1 MPALRGL
8 SSAVAR
14 GVAGF
19 PFDLGTSI
27 GALEIGVIVALFLSG
42 MVSVQA
48 WQYFNRSERDHILV
62 KSIVAVAWCLD
73 VGHSIVICHTIY
85 TVTVTQYG
93 HPELL
98 IQPPITLDISILMSG
113 FIGPLE
119 QGWFTYRLWK
129 LTHSPS
135 LPLFCA
141 ILTLTRFIG
150 IIGLSV
156 FALGRPN
163 LPDYTA
169 KAGWL
174 IEFILLISA
183 ILDATLVLSLCYYLS
198 SWHLDKSRVLHKIV
212 TQIMTWTIET
222 GLLTIFGTLGCLIT
236 FLTMKDNFVYVAFFV
251 VIPKLFTNSLLLSL
265 NARQGYTE
273 IIFRKNSGASAA
285 FSQVQIEMAHL
296 QSGMSAATS
305 PSISLPLDTYTSSRL
320 TVQDPTLGNHL
331 SVDGYNTNW
340 MSLRESK
347 LDEKN

>member
-1 MPALRGL
+1 MIRDVSRMTPLLVYKSNEGLWRRSFTHPMPILR
-8 SSAVAR
+8 SSPSPVAS
-14 GVAGF
+14 GTTEA

-48 WQYFNRSERDHILV
+48 WHYFNRSERDHILV

-73 VGHSIVICHTIY
+73 IGHTMAICHSIY

-98 IQPPITLDISILMSG
+98 IVPPISLDISILMSG
-113 FIGPLE
+113 FMGPLE
-119 QGWFTYRLWK
+119 QLWFTHRLWK

-135 LPLFCA
+135 LPLFCTV
-141 ILTLTRFIG
+141 LTLTRWIG

-156 FALGRPN
+156 FAFGRPT
-163 LPDYTA
+163 LPEYAA

-174 IEFILLISA
+174 VECILLISA
-183 ILDATLVLSLCYYLS
+183 ILDATLVISLCYYLS

-236 FLTMKDNFVYVAFFV
+236 FLTMRDNFVYVGFFV
-251 VIPKLFTNSLLLSL
+251 IIPKLFTNSLLLSL
-265 NARQGYTE
+265 NARQRFTE
-273 IIFRKNSGASAA
+273 IILLKNSAASAA
-285 FSQVQIEMAHL
+285 FSHVQIEMA
-296 QSGMSAATS
+296 
-305 PSISLPLDTYTSSRL
+305 
-320 TVQDPTLGNHL
+320 
-331 SVDGYNTNW
+331 
-340 MSLRESK
+340 
-347 LDEKN
+347 